1 MIYDLRNIFI
11 LLRLCLQRLDGLS
24 PLSLRIIYLNAFF
37 LYAFY
42 FLLLNLISIFCL
54 LNLSN
59 ICFRLFLISLITESE
74 HQTYYYYNQK
84 QRPHRSSY
92 YDLQELIET
101 LVLGLSLRQSK
112 VITGGIF
119 QKCAILLIFLSLYII
134 YFLKIDLILTAFS
147 LWIVR

>member
-1 MIYDLRNIFI
+1 LIYDLRNIFI
-11 LLRLCLQRLDGLS
+11 LLRLCLQGLDCLS
-24 PLSLRIIYLNAFF
+24 LLSLRITYLSAFF
-37 LYAFY
+37 LYAFD

-59 ICFRLFLISLITESE
+59 FCFRLFLISLIAESE
-74 HQTYYYYNQK
+74 NQTYYYYNQK

-92 YDLQELIET
+92 YDLQEIIET
-101 LVLGLSLRQSK
+101 LVLSLSLRQSK
-112 VITGGIF
+112 VIAGGIF

-134 YFLKIDLILTAFS
+134 YFLKINLMLTTFS